1 MVVVLM
7 LAVAAAQAAQAAMS
21 LLLRQ
26 ILHPMVVQ
34 DCNLVSAERP
44 HTMLVVAVVWDSHG

>member
-1 MVVVLM
+1 MQGVE
-7 LAVAAAQAAQAAMS
+7 AVQVELAAMS

-44 HTMLVVAVVWDSHG
+44 HTMQVEAVVWDTHG

>member
-1 MVVVLM
+1 M
-7 LAVAAAQAAQAAMS
+7 LAEVEALVAQEATL

-34 DCNLVSAERP
+34 DCNLVSAELP
-44 HTMLVVAVVWDSHG
+44 HTMLVVAVVWDSRM